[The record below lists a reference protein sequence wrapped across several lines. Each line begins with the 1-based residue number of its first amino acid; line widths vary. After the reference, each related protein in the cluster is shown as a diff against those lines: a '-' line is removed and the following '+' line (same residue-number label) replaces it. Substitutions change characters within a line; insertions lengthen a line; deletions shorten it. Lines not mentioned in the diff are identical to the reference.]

1 MADREY
7 RIQAPDGST
16 LRIVG
21 PDNATPEQL
30 RAAAER
36 AFAARQATPAGQI
49 PGAPAGLVAPPETP
63 ETTVAGIAG
72 GITRGAALPLGGA
85 ALGGMIGGP
94 PGALAGAT
102 AGVLAPV
109 VADPLV
115 AGFNRLFGTS
125 YRAPSE
131 ALQDA
136 LTRLGVPV
144 PRTGGERFAQEL
156 TTGVAAGTA
165 IPAQAARV
173 ATALA
178 QGTRAAPVVTPIA
191 EAVRTGG
198 MGPTGG
204 ATVGQRVG
212 AGAIAGGLG
221 AAPVA
226 ESPIDVTMGMAAGG
240 AFPPV
245 ARAAGQGVNA
255 LWSATVGPFLRPQL
269 AAERQ
274 LFAAAGGTV
283 PAAERA
289 IQDIQQGATVPTTPG
304 FQRTLPETIVA
315 GGGEPLPSMAV
326 LAERVKNA
334 TFQQANEIDK
344 LMNQRVGALQA
355 QLNRINQQID
365 QQGAMLQPGALDE
378 LTRVR
383 DNILNTL
390 DVERA
395 QQEAALAASA
405 ARLPTGPEGFG
416 ESIFRRLGELN
427 NDYRKTVTGP
437 KYREAERLA
446 GNAQIDVTPI
456 IQAVEQVMGRPLTS
470 FDPST
475 APAIIRRL
483 LDLRPVAPKPRP
495 VGGGLISGRMQVR
508 GQTPEPTPAT
518 LVEIDDMRK
527 AVNATV
533 AEARRG
539 SSQLANVDVANL
551 MSVHSAL
558 DDAVRNSPNLSDAA
572 KEAYDDALSTFRD
585 KYVPRFREGETARI
599 LKPGMFGENRIEP
612 AQVVQRYTADIDAA
626 KQFVSTF
633 AGDPQAYNSLRNGI
647 LGQFRLA
654 ATDPVTKMVDPNKAA
669 AFLQRNA
676 ETLAVF
682 EDAGMGVRRAMQQFE
697 QEAAQANQVLTRLQE
712 IGGPFRN
719 KTPAQILDYITGSGE
734 RMGVALRFAGPD
746 GQDAIRRVVATQLN
760 DMLTQTPGG
769 QPLTEKGVMK
779 VIDTLFDETGNLKK
793 PYELALG
800 KNLTSEFI
808 ERAKGLRQL
817 IEVRKDP
824 MLQNPN
830 AIEPFIKQQNFT
842 PEQLTSIQLVLDDLQ
857 RARRVTA
864 AAGVGREAP
873 TPTGTK
879 ILEEQAKESP
889 LQIDRMN
896 LLSRAYTV
904 IRNVYTSARDRINPA
919 IAAKLSNMLYNNP
932 DAAVQALRN
941 EVARSLRQAAPAGP
955 IRRAIPAA
963 QGATSAGI
971 STQTFDVLRS
981 PEEQTQ

>member
-1 MADREY
+1 
-7 RIQAPDGST
+7 
-16 LRIVG
+16 
-21 PDNATPEQL
+21 
-30 RAAAER
+30 
-36 AFAARQATPAGQI
+36 
-49 PGAPAGLVAPPETP
+49 
-63 ETTVAGIAG
+63 
-72 GITRGAALPLGGA
+72 
-85 ALGGMIGGP
+85 
-94 PGALAGAT
+94 
-102 AGVLAPV
+102 
-109 VADPLV
+109 
-115 AGFNRLFGTS
+115 
-125 YRAPSE
+125 
-131 ALQDA
+131 
-136 LTRLGVPV
+136 
-144 PRTGGERFAQEL
+144 
-156 TTGVAAGTA
+156 
-165 IPAQAARV
+165 
-173 ATALA
+173 
-178 QGTRAAPVVTPIA
+178 
-191 EAVRTGG
+191 
-198 MGPTGG
+198 
-204 ATVGQRVG
+204 
-212 AGAIAGGLG
+212 
-221 AAPVA
+221 
-226 ESPIDVTMGMAAGG
+226 
-240 AFPPV
+240 
-245 ARAAGQGVNA
+245 
-255 LWSATVGPFLRPQL
+255 
-269 AAERQ
+269 
-274 LFAAAGGTV
+274 
-283 PAAERA
+283 
-289 IQDIQQGATVPTTPG
+289 
-304 FQRTLPETIVA
+304 
-315 GGGEPLPSMAV
+315 MAV

-378 LTRVR
+378 LTRAR

-395 QQEAALAASA
+395 QQEIALAASA
-405 ARLPTGPEGFG
+405 ARLPTGPQAAGQD
-416 ESIFRRLGELN
+416 IFQRATEL
-427 NDYRKTVTGP
+427 DKAMRSTVVQP
-437 KYREAERLA
+437 KYRKAEQLA
-446 GNAQIDVTPI
+446 GDTQIDVAPI
-456 IQAVEQVMGRPLTS
+456 VQAVEQVMGRPLTS
-470 FDPST
+470 FDPNT
-475 APAIIRRL
+475 APAIVRILNRII
-483 LDLRPVAPKPRP
+483 PRP
-495 VGGGLISGRMQVR
+495 QNIPSGQLGAVSVP
-508 GQTPEPTPAT
+508 GTLPPPAT
-518 LVEIDDMRK
+518 VTTTLNVIDDMRK
-527 AVNATV
+527 AINATI

-539 SSQLANVDVANL
+539 SSQLANIEVRNL
-551 MSVHSAL
+551 FQVHSAL

-633 AGDPQAYNSLRNGI
+633 AGDSQAYNSLRNGI

-669 AFLQRNA
+669 AFLQKNA

-682 EDAGMGVRRAMQQFE
+682 EDAGMGVRKAMQQFE
-697 QEAAQANQVLTRLQE
+697 QEAGQANQVLTRLQE

-769 QPLTEKGVMK
+769 QPLTEKGAMK

-793 PYELALG
+793 SYELALG

-824 MLQNPN
+824 MIQNPN
-830 AIEPFIKQQNFT
+830 AVEPFIRQQNFT

-857 RARRVTA
+857 RARKVA
-864 AAGVGREAP
+864 SAAGVGREAP

-955 IRRAIPAA
+955 IRRAIPAV
-963 QGATSAGI
+963 QGATSAGV